1 MRVTRM
7 KLRSIIREELSRLL
21 TEATRT
27 GPWNAHMG
35 TGKPLPADW
44 VQSYEKLKDEVSQW
58 FTDRD
63 EAAQFLSDI
72 QALGFESAA
81 QNWEQELDE
90 EVWEKIFQTL
100 RGRGYLN
107 QFGGWKRP
115 DVVDDPDDDSD
126 DSQELGNM
134 MADGDI
140 YKNLVRFVAGW
151 FADDGE
157 QADDFIQDMINLGV
171 DGAFLNSN
179 LGPDAE
185 HEIRSM
191 LQTGGWMHAG
201 DVFTGSQLPP
211 DEF

>member
-1 MRVTRM
+1 MMRVTRM

-21 TEATRT
+21 TEATR
-27 GPWNAHMG
+27 N
-35 TGKPLPADW
+35 
-44 VQSYEKLKDEVSQW
+44 
-58 FTDRD
+58 
-63 EAAQFLSDI
+63 
-72 QALGFESAA
+72 
-81 QNWEQELDE
+81 
-90 EVWEKIFQTL
+90 
-100 RGRGYLN
+100 
-107 QFGGWKRP
+107 
-115 DVVDDPDDDSD
+115 VVDDPDDDSD